1 MPLDANPLSA
11 PAMRLASQVPWPLT
25 SFCVQ
30 SSIWSAL
37 DTFFLPT
44 TLASAS
50 HGMKSDWPTCADFVS
65 RWPVSTPVSIS
76 ATVTPEPL
84 EEVGAGT
91 SILASSHWNWS
102 CHGSSDGDV
111 VGGAEP
117 AGALPRSSEDCG
129 EAEAGPF
136 ESAKTLVTVGGASSL
151 SANAASSEAAA
162 IALIWCRSEMTV
174 PPAALIAA
182 RICSVVVPAWKRTA

>member
-102 CHGSSDGDV
+102 CHGSSDGDI

-117 AGALPRSSEDCG
+117 AGALPRSSQDCG
-129 EAEAGPF
+129 EAEAGAVGAGETPR
-136 ESAKTLVTVGGASSL
+136 ARGGGAWPL
-151 SANAASSEAAA
+151 AE
-162 IALIWCRSEMTV
+162 
-174 PPAALIAA
+174 PAAGRGA
-182 RICSVVVPAWKRTA
+182 PTP